1 MNFPLFNFVCSDP
14 SLIYR
19 MLAVS
24 ATVPKAAADVAGIHI
39 YMFVWFV
46 GSFVVVVVGGGGG
59 GFLLYFYAHL
69 STYYVWYIS
78 YFDIISLPPL
88 FPSTF
93 YSCRTTRLMV
103 KK

>member
-46 GSFVVVVVGGGGG
+46 GSFVVVVVGPQLLLRVYALQFYIYTTLLSGETT
-59 GFLLYFYAHL
+59 FLCKLVLPRFAKVISLL
-69 STYYVWYIS
+69 ST
-78 YFDIISLPPL
+78 
-88 FPSTF
+88 
-93 YSCRTTRLMV
+93 
-103 KK
+103 